1 MLLLLALSADGA
13 AAPQAAV
20 LNDWSQWDST
30 SVPPA
35 PLLPPPLP
43 LPPPPPPPP
52 PQAPVEPHTTAQVSS
67 GVVSAV
73 INDWTLYGTPLAPPA
88 PPSPPPPPNPSPA
101 KLLSVLTAAASAKT
115 ATEAEA
121 AAEVAAE
128 VAAEAEEETWVVA
141 SSVSE
146 IRQSIARQ
154 ARHPQRALRVALN
167 GSSKFHLDGAAVGLA
182 FVSRLRA
189 TGRAARPAD
198 SDGALWEQLQ
208 THKAAIFPTELFGDL
223 VELLETELT
232 DAIAQA
238 ARGSGFGPQDSESS
252 VSSHGGLKSKRRSE
266 TKQDAFA
273 LFDRH
278 GFESVLRASD
288 RLYKHA
294 MREVRR
300 TRQTT
305 TS

>member
-1 MLLLLALSADGA
+1 MVRAVEALAAERGFSPDQCHIWLDLHSIPQSNEATKALAIGAIALFAATTSHFVACAPETLHLDTGLLCSRDTYLSRGWCRLEQWAFMLANGT
-13 AAPQAAV
+13 
-20 LNDWSQWDST
+20 DSIYFWGDA
-30 SVPPA
+30 SGG
-35 PLLPPPLP
+35 L
-43 LPPPPPPPP
+43 
-52 PQAPVEPHTTAQVSS
+52 QRIDNVSS
-67 GVVSAV
+67 WIETSIKVFLGEFTKGEDKELLVDVVLG
-73 INDWTLYGTPLAPPA
+73 LY
-88 PPSPPPPPNPSPA
+88 
-101 KLLSVLTAAASAKT
+101 
-115 ATEAEA
+115 
-121 AAEVAAE
+121 
-128 VAAEAEEETWVVA
+128 
-141 SSVSE
+141 
-146 IRQSIARQ
+146 
-154 ARHPQRALRVALN
+154 
-167 GSSKFHLDGAAVGLA
+167 GLA
-182 FVSRLRA
+182 FVSKLQRA
-189 TGRAARPAD
+189 DGAAERGGGAGMNCD
-198 SDGALWEQLQ
+198 ALWEQLQ
-208 THKAAIFPTELFGDL
+208 THKAAIFPAELFGDL

-288 RLYKHA
+288 RLYTQA

>member
-1 MLLLLALSADGA
+1 MVRAVEALAAERGFSPDQCHIWLDLHSIPQSNEATKALAIGAIALFAATTSHFVACAPETLHLDTGLLCSRDTYLSRGWCRLEQWAFMLANGTESIYYCPASRGSGGDAGSGGDG
-13 AAPQAAV
+13 Q
-20 LNDWSQWDST
+20 LQ
-30 SVPPA
+30 SVSD
-35 PLLPPPLP
+35 
-43 LPPPPPPPP
+43 
-52 PQAPVEPHTTAQVSS
+52 VSS
-67 GVVSAV
+67 WIETSIMVFCGEFTNLEDKDLLVDVVLG
-73 INDWTLYGTPLAPPA
+73 LY
-88 PPSPPPPPNPSPA
+88 
-101 KLLSVLTAAASAKT
+101 
-115 ATEAEA
+115 
-121 AAEVAAE
+121 
-128 VAAEAEEETWVVA
+128 
-141 SSVSE
+141 
-146 IRQSIARQ
+146 
-154 ARHPQRALRVALN
+154 
-167 GSSKFHLDGAAVGLA
+167 GLA
-182 FVSRLRA
+182 FVSRLSA

-208 THKAAIFPTELFGDL
+208 THKAAIFPAELFGDL

-288 RLYKHA
+288 RLYTQA